1 MSIRSKAIVE
11 TAKSVGIFLAALAGF
26 YVLLSIL
33 GPKFGILLLLASM
46 ILWFTWLSY
55 DYYLNKFTTEEKFK
69 N

>member
-1 MSIRSKAIVE
+1 MTVRSKAIIE
-11 TAKSVGIFLAALAGF
+11 AAKSVGIFLAALAGF
-26 YVLLSIL
+26 YVLLGFL

-46 ILWFTWLSY
+46 ILWFAWLSY